1 MPDSYRFEL
10 SEDRDNGILPAET
23 VFYHDLLASNR
34 MRAVVGSWRETTQGD
49 RVIVTCTL
57 AKAGTMSSIRSA
69 VKGLRRFMNMAL
81 EYAGDNSSVYSVWFR
96 WQTTGESAKR
106 ALVLGYS
113 LEPLDHEVDDI
124 HLESGAGRYL
134 FSFTRAAAY
143 EEPDSE
149 TATTTDVSASGGG
162 WWPST
167 ITVGDI
173 PGRIVALRV
182 SPRGI
187 TNDLYKMWVGWRP
200 LRHGL
205 DGFDPALDFNTTNSL
220 GVTGVTNNTSEAANT
235 LNGQYMRDDFSGGED
250 MAFKFS
256 SNFDH
261 VQSYQIKE
269 FIGSYIV
276 LLRCKI
282 VSGSG
287 VCQARVSSSFA
298 SPDYAKPIA
307 LGATQYI
314 TNTEWRLIEMG
325 EIELPGGRVH
335 NMIDIQSLRVNLETG
350 RVSGTAVLGVDAL
363 ILIPSK
369 HFVTWNQATFGNSAN
384 PDTAAWIITHP
395 DNSVGGYVAGSPVGS
410 ADKEVRTY
418 DFAEIGGRNWAFPI
432 TYAGT
437 GAVGGQL
444 IIAAERET
452 VHDITDSVGIIV
464 EVRPRWQSYNIF

>member
-1 MPDSYRFEL
+1 MAINRLFSIAPMMDWSDHHCRYFWR
-10 SEDRDNGILPAET
+10 
-23 VFYHDLLASNR
+23 LLTR
-34 MRAVVGSWRETTQGD
+34 Q
-49 RVIVTCTL
+49 
-57 AKAGTMSSIRSA
+57 
-69 VKGLRRFMNMAL
+69 AL
-81 EYAGDNSSVYSVWFR
+81 LYTEMV
-96 WQTTGESAKR
+96 TTG
-106 ALVLGYS
+106 AL
-113 LEPLDHEVDDI
+113 I
-124 HLESGAGRYL
+124 H
-134 FSFTRAAAY
+134 
-143 EEPDSE
+143 
-149 TATTTDVSASGGG
+149 
-162 WWPST
+162 
-167 ITVGDI
+167 GD
-173 PGRIVALRV
+173 
-182 SPRGI
+182 
-187 TNDLYKMWVGWRP
+187 
-200 LRHGL
+200 
-205 DGFDPALDFNTTNSL
+205 
-220 GVTGVTNNTSEAANT
+220 
-235 LNGQYMRDDFSGGED
+235 ED

-452 VHDITDSVGIIV
+452 VHDITDSVDIIV